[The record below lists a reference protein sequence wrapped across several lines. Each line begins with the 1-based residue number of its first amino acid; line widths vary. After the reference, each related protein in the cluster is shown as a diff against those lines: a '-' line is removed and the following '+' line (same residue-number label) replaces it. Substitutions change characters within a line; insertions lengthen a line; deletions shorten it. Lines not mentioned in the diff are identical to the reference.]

1 MADQTNEL
9 SIVIDAIN
17 NASGQIQQVEK
28 DLGKLG
34 GAAER
39 ESLVMQGAFASLGEK
54 QGEAIRAY
62 QQHMKDFDQTVDEL
76 NKDIVG
82 TIPTTQSF
90 SNALSGISMASV
102 TAALKIVGVTLALKE
117 LVSQISK
124 AVNVA
129 AQMETSLLGVSA
141 TARMFGEDAK
151 RARDASKSLTEDGL
165 LNQIQAAEGLQEIMY
180 TGLGM
185 EESIK
190 LMERFKDM
198 AAFGGKNTIEF
209 DDKVRMLFE
218 SFRTGYSVQAKN
230 AGLMMTWNEVMEIG
244 AKKLGKTTEELTLAE
259 KAQAK
264 YLGVMEMTAGE
275 TSQAAIYADT
285 YAGSVRELKNAQV
298 ELQNQIGRALLP
310 AMKLFNEAITDTE
323 KGLSGV
329 RIAAGAVATVF
340 LGLQLVARQVGN
352 YISGMV
358 ALIINDWRILAE
370 EASRITLDPRSWIE
384 AGKTA
389 FQRFQRESSDIWK
402 VVKDDA
408 LQIAYETQIAL
419 KKTWDTGFD
428 DVTRGI
434 QEAGNDWLNAQ
445 SEATRKMNE
454 DLEKENRNF
463 AKAVEKRTKQFEES
477 FDDLVMAH
485 RDAIKKLT
493 SDLEK
498 ENKDYNK
505 KVTELERDYKKA
517 VEDMAK
523 SHKDKTES
531 VLEDIE
537 DERRK
542 TLEAIEEITE
552 KYNEERTL
560 VEREGEA
567 RLGDLQAQ
575 LDRELALGDKANQEK
590 VSAIR
595 RMIEYERS
603 GLATSLEEQKAKYDE
618 QIADE
623 DERLNEKLTKL
634 QANLEEEN
642 RLYVEAMAERKAT
655 YNQDTADAKEA
666 FEERRQA
673 LQTELDNEVAIRDR
687 YAEDFAR
694 IGDRMAEDD
703 LTRLKRK
710 FEEEMSEMKSDHE
723 EKLAELNKQG
733 VAELAVIEKSKT
745 EQGKAIVS
753 SLTTGMQQSY
763 PQFKSQVDK
772 MNSDLDSIACRTDM
786 FTSGMFNLSGVGV
799 GAVGGGGAW
808 QRGGIVARPTF
819 GVVGEAGAEAVLPL
833 SNPKRME
840 EILRSIGKSQGGR
853 EVTQNFYVTVNNP
866 QDIDVLMER
875 AGFAY
880 KNEGGFD

>member
-1 MADQTNEL
+1 MADQTSEL
-9 SIVIDAIN
+9 SIVIEAIN
-17 NASGQIQQVEK
+17 NASEQIKQVEK
-28 DLGKLG
+28 DLGGLG
-34 GAAER
+34 DAAKKPAE
-39 ESLVMQGAFASLGEK
+39 AFVSLGEK

-62 QQHMKDFDQTVDEL
+62 QQYLKEFDQSTDQL
-76 NKDIVG
+76 NAD
-82 TIPTTQSF
+82 
-90 SNALSGISMASV
+90 LSGLTASAQNTADSIGGISMASV
-102 TAALKIVGVTLALKE
+102 TAALKLVGITLAVKE
-117 LVSQISK
+117 LISQLSK
-124 AVNVA
+124 AVDVA
-129 AQMETSLLGVSA
+129 GQMETSLLGISA

-165 LNQIQAAEGLQEIMY
+165 LNQIEAAEGLQEIMY

-185 EESIK
+185 KESIE

-209 DDKVRMLFE
+209 DDKIRMLFE

-230 AGLMMTWNEVMEIG
+230 AGLMMTWNQVMEIG
-244 AKKLGKTTEELTLAE
+244 AKQLGKTTDELTLAE
-259 KAQAK
+259 QAQAK

-275 TSQAAIYADT
+275 TKQAAIYADT
-285 YAGSVRELKNAQV
+285 YAGSVRALENAQV

-310 AMKLFNEAITDTE
+310 AMKLFNEAIVKTE
-323 KGLSGV
+323 KGLSAV
-329 RIAAGAVATVF
+329 RIAAGAVASVF

-358 ALIINDWRILAE
+358 AIIINDWRILAE
-370 EASRITLDPRSWIE
+370 EASRITLDPRSWLE
-384 AGKTA
+384 AGRSA
-389 FQRFQRESSDIWK
+389 FQRFQTESKDIWG

-408 LQIAYETQIAL
+408 LQIAYDTQVAL

-445 SEATRKMNE
+445 SEATRRMNE
-454 DLEKENRNF
+454 DLEKENRNYI
-463 AKAVEKRTKQFEES
+463 KAVAKRTKQFEES

-493 SDLEK
+493 DDLTK

-505 KVTELERDYKKA
+505 KVKELENDYKKA
-517 VEDMAK
+517 VESMAK

-537 DERRK
+537 DERKK

-567 RLGDLQAQ
+567 RLSDLQTQ

-590 VSAIR
+590 VDALR
-595 RMIEYERS
+595 RMIQYEKD
-603 GLATSLEEQKAKYDE
+603 GLAISLEEQKAKYDE
-618 QIADE
+618 QIDDE
-623 DERLNEKLTKL
+623 NERLNEKLTKL
-634 QANLEEEN
+634 QANLDKET
-642 RLYVEAMAERKAT
+642 RLYEEALAERKAT
-655 YNQDTADAKEA
+655 YDQDVANAKESY
-666 FEERRQA
+666 EERRLA
-673 LQTELDNEVAIRDR
+673 LQTELDNEVAIRER

-710 FEEEMSEMKSDHE
+710 FNEELAEMKVNHE
-723 EKLAELNKQG
+723 ERLAEIKG
-733 VAELAVIEKSKT
+733 GHEDELKLIEQSRF
-745 EQGKAIVS
+745 EQGKASVEKF
-753 SLTTGMQQSY
+753 TAGMQQSY
-763 PQFKSQVDK
+763 PQFKKQVDQMK
-772 MNSDLDSIACRTDM
+772 NDLDNIACKTDM
-786 FTSGMFNLSGVGV
+786 YTSGMFNFTSVGV
-799 GAVGGGGAW
+799 GQGGGGGGGSAW
-808 QRGGIVARPTF
+808 QRGGLVTRPTF

-840 EILRSIGKSQGGR
+840 EILRSIGKSQSKK
-853 EVTQNFYVTVNNP
+853 EVIQNFYVTVNNP
-866 QDIDVLMER
+866 QDVDVLMER

-880 KNEGGFD
+880 QSQGGLN